1 MSNRAAPLSRR
12 QAGWLLALILVA
24 GAALYVV
31 PIWWG
36 LPFQTAT
43 WAFDEIKP
51 SHVGSRWPI
60 LYPPA
65 HRQLLAALFAGADRL
80 AALTGRPALYSQNL
94 LLVSRALS
102 SLLACLTALLVY
114 RCARRLSDRAT
125 SLLSVAAVAFGTNYV
140 FYATT
145 ANLDMPYVFWF
156 TLSLLF
162 FLRCLEHRHW
172 SDHVLFAVCGALAI
186 ATKTQA
192 YALYLVAP
200 FALVLNLRRSED
212 PFWSS
217 LWRALF
223 DRRILEAAGAC
234 IAVTLLVFG
243 ELRGSGELRGHFAA
257 LTALDFEDYRTV
269 AMSPRGL
276 FKLATETVRLLSF
289 VLGAP
294 VLLASVAGL
303 VMAVARPRS
312 HVRLLSTLLFV
323 APYWLVFVA
332 ATGFNYD
339 RHYLPIAIVL
349 ALFAGKALASL
360 AAAGPPLRPL
370 RLTAVGLALAYAAW
384 GGVSVDLMLLG
395 DARYEAER
403 WMDANGLYGKTVGL
417 GAKERLPR
425 GIPAFGIEHFARS
438 RRGEAGTNPNVWHN
452 CLTLKRLDV
461 EYLIPDTPEEMR
473 GVGLNYREHR
483 RFRNAAW
490 APLLNPEGVSAY
502 ASNVVKPSRDIV
514 VFRRTDEECVD
525 SAIVPRTLEELR
537 RHRDPERRE
546 ELARAIFE
554 SPSVR
559 SVSLAGDALQGVRMH
574 RNGWTVGTIPA
585 AIAAQNLGWR
595 DEQPEVRLRLSRP
608 RAPYPVT
615 VFLDDGEQRRSLVF
629 AKPGERVVPLATLA
643 PGRNSLTILWTD
655 KSFLDQDGK
664 LRGVRVM
671 PTAWPPGPEE
681 RLQQLR
687 AVLRGLHEGTVD
699 EIVRPELARAIRRG
713 GVDDPIEVE
722 EDALMVGAWDNCWTV
737 DTEQAGVLVR
747 NAGERSAR
755 VQLVLSCDDRQ
766 ASEPKVA
773 FVDGGARLWRFELDC
788 TSREPRVATLDRL
801 APGAERLYLLWSD
814 RARPTPVSPKRML
827 GVHLKEVRLVSEETK
842 AEAP

>member
-1 MSNRAAPLSRR
+1 MSDPNEQLSRR
-12 QAGWLLALILVA
+12 QAGWILALIFVA

-65 HRQLLAALFAGADRL
+65 HRHVLAALFTAADRL
-80 AALTGRPALYSQNL
+80 AALTGGPVPYSQSL

-114 RCARRLSDRAT
+114 RCARRLSDRVT

-145 ANLDMPYVFWF
+145 ANLDIPYVFWF

-162 FLRCLEHRHW
+162 FLRCLEHRRW
-172 SDHVLFAVCGALAI
+172 SDHVLFAVCGTLAI

-200 FALVLNLRRSED
+200 FALVLNLRRPGQ
-212 PFWSS
+212 PFWRSS
-217 LWRALF
+217 WRALL

-243 ELRGSGELRGHFAA
+243 ELGGSGELRGHFAA
-257 LTALDFEDYRTV
+257 LTALDFDDYRTV
-269 AMSPRGL
+269 AMSPRGVL
-276 FKLATETVRLLSF
+276 RLATETVRLLSF

-294 VLLASVAGL
+294 VFLASVAGL
-303 VMAVARPRS
+303 VMAVARPRR
-312 HVRLLSTLLFV
+312 HVRLLSLLLFV

-339 RHYLPIAIVL
+339 RHYLPIAVVL
-349 ALFAGKALASL
+349 ALFAGKALARL
-360 AAAGPPLRPL
+360 AAPGPPLRQL
-370 RLTAVGLALAYAAW
+370 RLAVVLLVLAYAAW

-395 DARYEAER
+395 DARYEAEQ
-403 WMDANGLYGKTVGL
+403 WMNANGLVGKTVGL
-417 GAKERLPR
+417 GSKERLPR
-425 GIPAFGIEHFARS
+425 GVPAFGIKHFARS
-438 RRGEAGTNPNVWHN
+438 RRREAGTNPNVWHN
-452 CLTLKRLDV
+452 CLTLDWLDV

-473 GVGLNYREHR
+473 GEGLNYREHR
-483 RFRNAAW
+483 RFHNAAR

-514 VFRRTDEECVD
+514 VFRRTGEECIDAAV
-525 SAIVPRTLEELR
+525 VPRTIEKLR
-537 RHRDPERRE
+537 RGRDPERRE

-559 SVSLAGDALQGVRMH
+559 SLALAEDTLLAVRLTPK
-574 RNGWTVGTIPA
+574 GWTAGNMPA
-585 AIAAQNLGWR
+585 AVAARNLGWR
-595 DEQPEVRLRLSRP
+595 DEQPEVLLRISRP

-615 VFLDDGEQRRSLVF
+615 VFLDDGATKRSVVF
-629 AKPGERVVPLATLA
+629 AKPGEKIVPLTTLP
-643 PGRNSLTILWTD
+643 PGRISLTILWTD
-655 KSFLDQDGK
+655 KSWKDNEGK
-664 LRGVRVM
+664 TRGVRVM
-671 PTAWPPGPEE
+671 PASSPAGPEE

-687 AVLRGLHEGTVD
+687 ATLRGLHEGTVD
-699 EIVRPELARAIRRG
+699 EIVRPELARAIRQG
-713 GVDDPIEVE
+713 GVDNPIPVE
-722 EDALMVGAWDNCWTV
+722 ENALMVGAWDDRWTM
-737 DTEQAGVLVR
+737 DTEPAGVLVR
-747 NAGERSAR
+747 NPGEQPAR
-755 VQLVLSCDDRQ
+755 AHLLLSCEDPR
-766 ASEPKVA
+766 ATEPLVA
-773 FVDGGARLWRFELDC
+773 FVDGGAQLWRFELDC
-788 TSREPRVATLDRL
+788 TSRDPQVAILDRL
-801 APGAERLYLLWSD
+801 APGAERLYVLWSD
-814 RARPTPVSPKRML
+814 RARLTPVKPKRML
-827 GVHLKEVRLVSEETK
+827 GVRLKMVRLIVD
-842 AEAP
+842 EAGAS